1 MSGSDFVTTTT
12 KKKCAAFKRNSH
24 NSTGATAPTTQQRNN
39 AMKTLSAYDQEAL
52 TSLYAAADFMACNDI
67 PTDSVMAA
75 IEAIESKLR

>member
-1 MSGSDFVTTTT
+1 MQALFLLIILTLGVDHRFATWYLLLTETR
-12 KKKCAAFKRNSH
+12 KRKNK
-24 NSTGATAPTTQQRNN
+24 
-39 AMKTLSAYDQEAL
+39 MKTLSVHDQEAL